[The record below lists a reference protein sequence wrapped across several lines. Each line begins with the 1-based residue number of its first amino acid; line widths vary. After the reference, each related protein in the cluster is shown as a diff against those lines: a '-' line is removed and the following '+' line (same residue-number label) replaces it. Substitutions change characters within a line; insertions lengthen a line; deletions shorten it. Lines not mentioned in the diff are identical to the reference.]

1 MTFKIEN
8 LNKSFGSKKAV
19 NNISIR
25 LEEGQILGML
35 GRNGAGKTTTIRMM
49 LDLIPKDS
57 GQILWKGKPFSKK
70 NLKIGYL
77 PEERGLYAKMN
88 VLDQIIYFG
97 MLEGMNKK
105 EAKREAIKWL
115 EKLEISYAA
124 KKRTEQLSKGNQQKV
139 QLITAIIHDPEFII
153 LDEPFSG
160 LDPVN
165 ADMLKNVVKELIAQ
179 KKTIIFC
186 SHQMEQVESFCNQ
199 ICILKDGNLIVS
211 DQLVNVK
218 KSYDY
223 RYLELETVASN
234 IKDYL
239 TLKQYKFT
247 QENNRYKLRIPRNMK
262 IYQIIKEF
270 GEKFDLQGV
279 SLKEPSL
286 HEIFIE
292 RTGGDGIAKL

>member
-8 LNKSFGSKKAV
+8 LNKSFGDKKAV
-19 NNISIR
+19 NNISIQ

-49 LDLIPKDS
+49 LELIPKDS

-97 MLEGMNKK
+97 MLEGMRKN

-165 ADMLKNVVKELIAQ
+165 ADMLKSVVKELITQ

-186 SHQMEQVESFCNQ
+186 SHQMEQVESFCSQ

-211 DQLVNVK
+211 DQLANVK

-223 RYLELETVASN
+223 RYLELDTTSN

-239 TLKQYKFT
+239 ASKQYKFT
-247 QENNRYKLRIPRNMK
+247 QENNRYKLRISRNEK
-262 IYQIIKEF
+262 IHQTIREVD
-270 GEKFDLQGV
+270 EKFELQGV

-292 RTGGDGIAKL
+292 RTGGA

>member
-1 MTFKIEN
+1 MTFTIEN
-8 LNKSFGSKKAV
+8 LTKSFGDKKAV

-25 LEEGQILGML
+25 LDEGQILGML

-49 LDLIPKDS
+49 LELIPKDS

-97 MLEGMNKK
+97 MLEGMSKN

-186 SHQMEQVESFCNQ
+186 SHQMEQVESFCSQ

-211 DQLVNVK
+211 DQLANVK

-223 RYLELETVASN
+223 RYLEVDTTAN

-239 TLKQYKFT
+239 ALKQYKFT
-247 QENNRYKLRIPRNMK
+247 KENNRYKLRIPRNEK
-262 IYQIIKEF
+262 IHQTIREID
-270 GEKFDLQGV
+270 EKFELQGV

-286 HEIFIE
+286 HEIFVE
-292 RTGGDGIAKL
+292 RTGGA

>member
-1 MTFKIEN
+1 MAFEIKH
-8 LNKSFGSKKAV
+8 LNKSFGDKQAV
-19 NNISIR
+19 NNLTLN

-49 LDLIPKDS
+49 LDLIPIDS
-57 GQILWKGKPFSKK
+57 GEILWKGKPFSKK

-97 MLEGMNKK
+97 TLEGMTKNNAKK
-105 EAKREAIKWL
+105 EALIWL
-115 EKLEISYAA
+115 EKLDISHAA

-139 QLITAIIHDPEFII
+139 QLITAILHDPEFII

-165 ADMLKNVVKELIAQ
+165 SDMLKNVVRELISK

-186 SHQMEQVESFCNQ
+186 SHQMEQVESFCDK
-199 ICILKDGNLIVS
+199 ICILKDGNLVVF
-211 DQLVNVK
+211 DELTNVK
-218 KSYDY
+218 KSYGY
-223 RYLELETVASN
+223 RYLEVETMSN
-234 IKDYL
+234 LSDYFKKNHYNY
-239 TLKQYKFT
+239 TK
-247 QENNRYKLRIPRNMK
+247 ENNRYKIRVSRDTEAHRLIQE
-262 IYQIIKEF
+262 ID
-270 GEKFDLQGV
+270 EKFNISGV
-279 SLKEPSL
+279 SLKDPSL

-292 RTGGDGIAKL
+292 RTGSDKSA

>member
-1 MTFKIEN
+1 
-8 LNKSFGSKKAV
+8 
-19 NNISIR
+19 
-25 LEEGQILGML
+25 
-35 GRNGAGKTTTIRMM
+35 
-49 LDLIPKDS
+49 
-57 GQILWKGKPFSKK
+57 
-70 NLKIGYL
+70 
-77 PEERGLYAKMN
+77 MN

-97 MLEGMNKK
+97 MLEGMSKN
-105 EAKREAIKWL
+105 EAKREALKWL

-165 ADMLKNVVKELIAQ
+165 ADMLKSVVKELIAQ

-186 SHQMEQVESFCNQ
+186 SHQMEQVESFCSQ

-211 DQLVNVK
+211 DQLSDVK

-223 RYLELETVASN
+223 RYLELETTSN

-239 TLKQYKFT
+239 TFKQYKFT
-247 QENNRYKLRIPRNMK
+247 QENNRYKLHISRNDK
-262 IYQIIKEF
+262 IHQTIQEMD
-270 GEKFDLQGV
+270 EKFELQGV

-292 RTGGDGIAKL
+292 RTGGA

>member
-8 LNKSFGSKKAV
+8 LNKSFGNKKAV
-19 NNISIR
+19 NNISIQ

-49 LDLIPKDS
+49 LELISKDS

-97 MLEGMNKK
+97 MLEGMDKK
-105 EAKREAIKWL
+105 EAKREAVKWL
-115 EKLEISYAA
+115 EKLGISYAA
-124 KKRTEQLSKGNQQKV
+124 TKRTEQLSKGNQQKV

-165 ADMLKNVVKELIAQ
+165 ADMLKNVVKELIAR

-186 SHQMEQVESFCNQ
+186 SHQMDQVESFCNQ

-211 DQLVNVK
+211 DQLANVK
-218 KSYDY
+218 KTYDY
-223 RYLELETVASN
+223 RYLELETTNN

-239 TLKQYKFT
+239 ALKQYTFT
-247 QENNRYKLRIPRNMK
+247 QENNRYKLRIPRSER
-262 IYQIIKEF
+262 IYQTIQEID
-270 GEKFDLQGV
+270 EKFELQGV
-279 SLKEPSL
+279 ALKEPSL

-292 RTGGDGIAKL
+292 RTGDDVNAKF

>member
-1 MTFKIEN
+1 MELLTFQIKN
-8 LNKSFGSKKAV
+8 LNKSFGNKQAV
-19 NNISIR
+19 NNLSLN

-49 LDLIPKDS
+49 LDLIPLDS

-70 NLKIGYL
+70 YLKIGYL

-97 MLEGMNKK
+97 TLEGMTKK
-105 EAKREAIKWL
+105 NAKNEALRWL
-115 EKLEISYAA
+115 EKLDISYAA

-139 QLITAIIHDPEFII
+139 QLITALIHDPEFII

-165 ADMLKNVVKELIAQ
+165 SDMLKNVVRELITK

-186 SHQMEQVESFCNQ
+186 SHQMEQVESFCDK

-211 DQLVNVK
+211 DELTNVK
-218 KSYDY
+218 KSYGY
-223 RYLELETVASN
+223 RYLEVETTSN
-234 IKDYL
+234 LSDYFKS
-239 TLKQYKFT
+239 KQYNYTK
-247 QENNRYKLRIPRNMK
+247 ENNRYKIRLSRNIEAHRI
-262 IYQIIKEF
+262 IEEID
-270 GEKFDLQGV
+270 GKFDISGV

-286 HEIFIE
+286 HDIFIE
-292 RTGGDGIAKL
+292 RTGSGKSA

>member
-1 MTFKIEN
+1 MTFQIKS

-19 NNISIR
+19 NNISIQ

-49 LDLIPKDS
+49 LELIPKDS

-97 MLEGMNKK
+97 MLEGMSKK
-105 EAKREAIKWL
+105 EAKREALRWL
-115 EKLEISYAA
+115 GKLEISYAA

-139 QLITAIIHDPEFII
+139 QLITAIIHDPDFII
-153 LDEPFSG
+153 LDEPFS
-160 LDPVN
+160 
-165 ADMLKNVVKELIAQ
+165 
-179 KKTIIFC
+179 
-186 SHQMEQVESFCNQ
+186 SQ

-211 DQLVNVK
+211 DQLANVK
-218 KSYDY
+218 NSYDY
-223 RYLELETVASN
+223 RYLELETAAPN
-234 IKDYL
+234 LKDYL
-239 TLKQYKFT
+239 TYKQYDFT
-247 QENNRYKLRIPRNMK
+247 QENNRYKLRIPRTEK
-262 IYQIIKEF
+262 IYQLIQEF
-270 GEKFDLQGV
+270 GEKFELQGV

-292 RTGGDGIAKL
+292 RTGGDVIA

>member
-8 LNKSFGSKKAV
+8 LNKSFGNKKAV

-49 LDLIPKDS
+49 LELIPKDS

-70 NLKIGYL
+70 NLRIGYL

-186 SHQMEQVESFCNQ
+186 SHQMDQVESFCNQ

-211 DQLVNVK
+211 DQLANVK

-223 RYLELETVASN
+223 RYLELDTTSN

-239 TLKQYKFT
+239 ALKQYKFT
-247 QENNRYKLRIPRNMK
+247 QENNRYKLRIPRNEKVHQTIREMD
-262 IYQIIKEF
+262 
-270 GEKFDLQGV
+270 EKFELQGV

-286 HEIFIE
+286 YEIFIE
-292 RTGGDGIAKL
+292 RTGGA

>member
-1 MTFKIEN
+1 MTFQIRN

-19 NNISIR
+19 NNISIQ
-25 LEEGQILGML
+25 LEEGRILGML

-49 LDLIPKDS
+49 LELIPKDS
-57 GQILWKGKPFSKK
+57 GQILWKGQPFSKK
-70 NLKIGYL
+70 NVRIGYL

-97 MLEGMNKK
+97 MLEGMDKK
-105 EAKREAIKWL
+105 EAKKEALKWL

-165 ADMLKNVVKELIAQ
+165 ADMLKSVVKELIAK

-186 SHQMEQVESFCNQ
+186 SHQMEQVESFCSQ

-211 DQLVNVK
+211 DQLANVK
-218 KSYDY
+218 SSYDY
-223 RYLELETVASN
+223 CYLELETADTHL
-234 IKDYL
+234 KDYL
-239 TLKQYKFT
+239 KHRQYDFT
-247 QENNRYKLRIPRNMK
+247 QENNRYKLRIPRSEK
-262 IYQIIKEF
+262 IYQLIQEF
-270 GEKFDLQGV
+270 GEKFELQGV

-292 RTGGDGIAKL
+292 RTGGDVIA

>member
-1 MTFKIEN
+1 MKKLTFEIKN
-8 LNKSFGSKKAV
+8 LNKSYGKKQAV
-19 NNISIR
+19 NNLSLR

-57 GQILWKGKPFSKK
+57 GQILWQGKPFSKK
-70 NLKIGYL
+70 KLKIGYL

-97 MLEGMNKK
+97 TLEGMTKK
-105 EAKREAIKWL
+105 SAKQEALRWL
-115 EKLEISYAA
+115 EKLDISYAA

-139 QLITAIIHDPEFII
+139 QLITAIIHDPDFII

-165 ADMLKNVVKELIAQ
+165 AEMLKNVVKELIAK

-186 SHQMEQVESFCNQ
+186 SHQMEQVESFCHK
-199 ICILKDGNLIVS
+199 ICILKDGNLILS
-211 DQLVNVK
+211 DELTNVK
-218 KSYDY
+218 KSYGY
-223 RYLELETVASN
+223 RYLEVETTSN
-234 IKDYL
+234 LDEYFKKRHYNYS
-239 TLKQYKFT
+239 KA
-247 QENNRYKLRIPRNMK
+247 NNRYKLRISK
-262 IYQIIKEF
+262 GIKAYQLIQEID
-270 GEKFDLQGV
+270 EKFDIRGI

-292 RTGGDGIAKL
+292 RTGGDKSA

>member
-8 LNKSFGSKKAV
+8 LNKSFGDKKAV

-49 LDLIPKDS
+49 LELIPKDS

-97 MLEGMNKK
+97 MLEGMDKK
-105 EAKREAIKWL
+105 EAKREALKWL

-165 ADMLKNVVKELIAQ
+165 ADMLKSVVKELIAQ

-186 SHQMEQVESFCNQ
+186 SHQMDQVESFCNQ
-199 ICILKDGNLIVS
+199 ICILKDGDLIVS
-211 DQLVNVK
+211 DQLSAVK

-223 RYLELETVASN
+223 RYLELDTTAN

-239 TLKQYKFT
+239 ALKQYKFT
-247 QENNRYKLRIPRNMK
+247 QENNRYKLRISRNDK
-262 IYQIIKEF
+262 IHQTIREID
-270 GEKFDLQGV
+270 EKFDLQGV

-292 RTGGDGIAKL
+292 RTGGA

>member
-1 MTFKIEN
+1 MKKLTFEIKN
-8 LNKSFGSKKAV
+8 LNKSFGDKQAI
-19 NNISIR
+19 NNLSLS

-49 LDLIPKDS
+49 LGLIPIDS

-70 NLKIGYL
+70 TLKIGYL

-97 MLEGMNKK
+97 TLEGMTKKSAKK
-105 EAKREAIKWL
+105 EALRWL
-115 EKLEISYAA
+115 EKLDISYAA

-139 QLITAIIHDPEFII
+139 QLITAIIHDPDFII

-165 ADMLKNVVKELIAQ
+165 ADLLKNVVKELISK

-186 SHQMEQVESFCNQ
+186 SHQMDQVESFCQ
-199 ICILKDGNLIVS
+199 KICILKDGNLIVS
-211 DQLVNVK
+211 DELTNIK
-218 KSYDY
+218 KSYGY
-223 RYLELETVASN
+223 RYLEVETTSN
-234 IKDYL
+234 LSDYF
-239 TLKQYKFT
+239 KKKHYNYSK
-247 QENNRYKLRIPRNMK
+247 ENNRYKLRIS
-262 IYQIIKEF
+262 KEVEAYRLIQEID
-270 GEKFDLQGV
+270 EKFDIRGV

-292 RTGGDGIAKL
+292 RAGSEKSA

>member
-165 ADMLKNVVKELIAQ
+165 ADMLKNVVKELIVQ

>member
-1 MTFKIEN
+1 MTFTIEN
-8 LNKSFGSKKAV
+8 LNKSFGHKKAV

-49 LDLIPKDS
+49 LELIPKDS

-88 VLDQIIYFG
+88 VLEQIIYFG
-97 MLEGMNKK
+97 MLEGMSKN

-165 ADMLKNVVKELIAQ
+165 ADMLKSVVKELIAQ

-199 ICILKDGNLIVS
+199 ICILKDGDLIVS
-211 DQLVNVK
+211 DQLANVK

-223 RYLELETVASN
+223 RYLELDTTAN

-247 QENNRYKLRIPRNMK
+247 QENNRYKLRIPRNDK
-262 IYQIIKEF
+262 IHQTIREID
-270 GEKFDLQGV
+270 EKFELQGV

-292 RTGGDGIAKL
+292 RTGGA

>member
-1 MTFKIEN
+1 MTFQIQN

-19 NNISIR
+19 NNISIQ

-49 LDLIPKDS
+49 LELIPKDS

-70 NLKIGYL
+70 NVRVGYL

-88 VLDQIIYFG
+88 VLDQIVYFG
-97 MLEGMNKK
+97 MLEGMDRKAAKK
-105 EAKREAIKWL
+105 EALKWL
-115 EKLEISYAA
+115 DKLEISYAA

-165 ADMLKNVVKELIAQ
+165 ADMLKSVVKELIAK

-186 SHQMEQVESFCNQ
+186 SHQMDQVESFCSQ

-211 DQLVNVK
+211 DQLANVK
-218 KSYDY
+218 RAYDY
-223 RYLELETVASN
+223 RYLELETAEAHL
-234 IKDYL
+234 KDYL
-239 TLKQYKFT
+239 ANGQYDFT
-247 QENNRYKLRIPRNMK
+247 QENNRYKLRIPRSEQ
-262 IYQIIKEF
+262 IYQLIQEF

-286 HEIFIE
+286 HEIFVE
-292 RTGGDGIAKL
+292 RTGGDVIA

>member
-8 LNKSFGSKKAV
+8 LNKSFGNKKAV
-19 NNISIR
+19 NNISIQ

-49 LDLIPKDS
+49 LELIPKDS

-97 MLEGMNKK
+97 MLEGMSKN

-186 SHQMEQVESFCNQ
+186 SHQMEQVESFCSQ

-211 DQLVNVK
+211 DQLANVK

-223 RYLELETVASN
+223 RYLELDTTAN

-239 TLKQYKFT
+239 ALKQYKFT
-247 QENNRYKLRIPRNMK
+247 KENNRYKLRIPRNEK
-262 IYQIIKEF
+262 IHQTIREIDERF
-270 GEKFDLQGV
+270 ELQGV

-286 HEIFIE
+286 HEIFVE
-292 RTGGDGIAKL
+292 RTGGDVNAQF